1 MLKLLVADDERILR
15 EAVCYLIDWKS
26 IGIELAASCK
36 NGLEAYE
43 EACRIKPDIILTD
56 INNGSVHHQMMQL
69 CLCPNVYV
77 QTGMCLSMVL
87 EILLASP
94 QAGIEETVKHAV
106 ESTKDNMLGFNF
118 RSIREMKEDELW

>member
-36 NGLEAYE
+36 NGREAYE
-43 EACRIKPDIILTD
+43 EACRTKPDIILTD

-77 QTGMCLSMVL
+77 QTGWTLWKS
-87 EILLASP
+87 SRSR
-94 QAGIEETVKHAV
+94 AGCW
-106 ESTKDNMLGFNF
+106 S
-118 RSIREMKEDELW
+118 SSC

>member
-56 INNGSVHHQMMQL
+56 IKMPWPFGAGPCGKALGAGPGAGVHPADGL
-69 CLCPNVYV
+69 R
-77 QTGMCLSMVL
+77 
-87 EILLASP
+87 
-94 QAGIEETVKHAV
+94 
-106 ESTKDNMLGFNF
+106 GF
-118 RSIREMKEDELW
+118 